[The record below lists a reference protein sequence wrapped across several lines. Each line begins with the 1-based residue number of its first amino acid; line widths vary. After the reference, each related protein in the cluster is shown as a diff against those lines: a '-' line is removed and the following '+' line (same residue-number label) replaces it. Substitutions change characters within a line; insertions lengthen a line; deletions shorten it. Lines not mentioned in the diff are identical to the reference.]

1 MKKLLAVF
9 LAALLVCSSAS
20 AQTFSSLS
28 QLQRHLENSSPAQS
42 MAAGAHYLEVEGAV
56 DSITWAGANNH
67 YDLIL
72 LVDDEKAMAPIGA
85 SSPQLRVHFRLH
97 KEQLPFQPGDVL
109 TVFGSVNELYS
120 SVMVPMILAKTINGS
135 EDF

>member
-1 MKKLLAVF
+1 MKKLFILI
-9 LAALLVCSSAS
+9 LAALLFVSTAS
-20 AQTFSSLS
+20 AQTFVSLS
-28 QLQRHLENSSPAQS
+28 QLQHHLETHSPSQS
-42 MAAGAHYLEVEGAV
+42 MAAGTHYLEIEGTV
-56 DSITWAGANNH
+56 DSITWTGASNH

-72 LVDDEKAMAPIGA
+72 LVDDKKASAPIGA
-85 SSPQLRVHFRLH
+85 ASPQLRVHFRLH
-97 KEQLPFQPGDVL
+97 KEQPPFQPGDVI

>member
-1 MKKLLAVF
+1 MKKLLIFF
-9 LAALLVCSSAS
+9 LAALLICSSAS
-20 AQTFSSLS
+20 AQTFASLS
-28 QLQRHLENSSPAQS
+28 QLQHHLENSSPAQS
-42 MAAGAHYLEVEGAV
+42 MAAGAHYLEVEGTV
-56 DSITWAGANNH
+56 DSITWTGANNH

-72 LVDDEKAMAPIGA
+72 LVDDEKAIAPIGA

-97 KEQLPFQPGDVL
+97 KDQPPFQPGDVI